1 MTIKCCLTKCQ
12 LGHMVPNQTLNLQL
26 IPNVYFQLQ
35 KTTRQPICKVN
46 TSKQIKVEQ
55 STHLLSGR
63 TELRASHD
71 TRRDVHTNQTNSSQ
85 NDFSCLPG
93 ANPNVPTSLRDL
105 HQITNVRS
113 NITKCT
119 YHISRNRVDM
129 SEPAFGKGV
138 SYHSSTTPYH
148 TPHTPCSLLSD
159 TVLQSPT
166 PVLLCTTKY

>member
-1 MTIKCCLTKCQ
+1 MYIFNCKKLHVNPYVKSTLPNKSRSSNRRICYRVGPSSEPAMTQ
-12 LGHMVPNQTLNLQL
+12 EEM
-26 IPNVYFQLQ
+26 Y
-35 KTTRQPICKVN
+35 
-46 TSKQIKVEQ
+46 
-55 STHLLSGR
+55 
-63 TELRASHD
+63 
-71 TRRDVHTNQTNSSQ
+71 VHTNQTNSSQ

-119 YHISRNRVDM
+119 YHITRNRVDM

-159 TVLQSPT
+159 TVLQSAT
-166 PVLLCTTKY
+166 PVLPCTTKY